1 MAAPA
6 NNGTNNPQ
14 TVTGGDAGSVIIG
27 PTKFTTDAE
36 FQCNVNIFGTLTVS
50 EVQTDYDNLH
60 VMGDTT
66 LDQTLTVHGNGTF
79 SESLSVDQ
87 AFDVGTT
94 TLLRGPVTVTSNVA
108 ISGPTQINNQL
119 EVNGSTR
126 INSSTEMNGSLQV
139 NNTTTMNGSLQ
150 VNSSTTVNG
159 PLTVYNNV
167 TVNGSETVY
176 GPLTVTGGTE
186 IQNDLQVSG
195 SLTAFGAL
203 SAANFSGSSTGDNT
217 GDQTI
222 TLTGAVTG
230 SGTGEFATTLSTT
243 GVTPGLYG
251 STTQIPEIYVGADG
265 SVTTATRRSMR
276 AIPPVRVR
284 TGAVTSTGIH
294 LTGDF
299 KLTTGTSSARAG
311 QGTLVNSI
319 ATIATTAIKANSLVF
334 LTGINSATK
343 GSLHVGTIV
352 AGTSFQVHSSANAD
366 TSTFNWFIV
375 DRI

>member
-66 LDQTLTVHGNGTF
+66 LDKTLTVHGNADF
-79 SESLSVDQ
+79 SESVSVSQ
-87 AFDVGTT
+87 ALDVGTT
-94 TLLRGPVTVTSNVA
+94 TELRGPVTITSNVA
-108 ISGPTQINNQL
+108 VSGPTQLNNSL
-119 EVNGSTR
+119 DVNGYTQ
-126 INSSTEMNGSLQV
+126 INADFV
-139 NNTTTMNGSLQ
+139 
-150 VNSSTTVNG
+150 VNG
-159 PLTVYNNV
+159 ASTLGGAAN
-167 TVNGSETVY
+167 VY
-176 GPLTVTGGTE
+176 GDLAATG
-186 IQNDLQVSG
+186 Q
-195 SLTAFGAL
+195 L
-203 SAANFSGSSTGDNT
+203 SAANFSGSSSGVNT

-265 SVTTATRRSMR
+265 RVTTAISRSMG
-276 AIPPVRVR
+276 AITPTSV
-284 TGAVTSTGIH
+284 STGTVS

-311 QGTLVNSI
+311 SGTLVNSV

-334 LTGINSATK
+334 LTGIDSATK
-343 GSLHVGTIV
+343 GSLHVGPIV

-366 TSTFNWFIV
+366 TSAFNWFIV